1 MIRLIIVL
9 ISITSLLSEKYLI
22 ETSDRGGEQQGEV
35 GGEEEGDEG
44 GSDYS
49 FPLDLKMEQSGQ

>member
-22 ETSDRGGEQQGEV
+22 ETSDREGKQQEEV
-35 GGEEEGDEG
+35 SGEEEEDEG